1 MTSKDLSVFNS
12 LRPFSIGFDDMFDQF
27 ESMLGNGGM
36 VQSNYPPYNIRKAG
50 KDKYAIELAVA
61 GFNKRDIEIE
71 YGNNALTISGSKE
84 RKSHKNAEVVHQ
96 GIATRSFK
104 RTFSL
109 ADDVIVKSANLSDGL
124 LTIDLEK
131 IVPEEK
137 KTRKIEITERN
148 PNLKK
153 VEVSKSKNVA

>member
-1 MTSKDLSVFNS
+1 MDFDPFRS
-12 LRPFSIGFDDMFDQF
+12 LTVGFDNMFDTLDTIDTDV
-27 ESMLGNGGM
+27 E
-36 VQSNYPPYNIRKAG
+36 NYPPYNIEKKG
-50 KDKYAIELAVA
+50 EYYYIVEVAVA
-61 GFNKRDIEIE
+61 GFNKKDIEIQ
-71 YGNNALTISGSKE
+71 YGNNALTITGSKE
-84 RKSHKNAEVVHQ
+84 SKDNDNAEVVHQ

-137 KTRKIEITERN
+137 KSCKIEITEQK

>member
-1 MTSKDLSVFNS
+1 MIAKS
-12 LRPFSIGFDDMFDQF
+12 LMDFDPFRSLTVGFDNMFDTLDTIDTDV
-27 ESMLGNGGM
+27 E
-36 VQSNYPPYNIRKAG
+36 NYPPYNIQKRGEYNYTVEVA
-50 KDKYAIELAVA
+50 LA

-71 YGNNALTISGSKE
+71 YCDNSLTIIGSKE
-84 RKSHKNAEVVHQ
+84 SKSSKDDEVVHQ

-137 KTRKIEITERN
+137 KTRKIEITEQK

-153 VEVSKSKNVA
+153 VEVLKSKNVA

>member
-1 MTSKDLSVFNS
+1 MIAKS
-12 LRPFSIGFDDMFDQF
+12 LMDFDPFRSLTVGFDNMFDTLDTIDTDV
-27 ESMLGNGGM
+27 E
-36 VQSNYPPYNIRKAG
+36 NYPPYNIQKNGDYQYRV
-50 KDKYAIELAVA
+50 EVAVA

-137 KTRKIEITERN
+137 KSRKIEITEQK

>member
-1 MTSKDLSVFNS
+1 MIAKS
-12 LRPFSIGFDDMFDQF
+12 LMDFDPFRSLTVGFDNMFDALDTIDTDV
-27 ESMLGNGGM
+27 E
-36 VQSNYPPYNIRKAG
+36 NYPPYNIEKKG
-50 KDKYAIELAVA
+50 EYYYIVEVAVA
-61 GFNKRDIEIE
+61 GFNKKDIEIQ
-71 YGNNALTISGSKE
+71 YGNNALTITGSKE
-84 RKSHKNAEVVHQ
+84 SKDNDNAEVVHQ

-137 KTRKIEITERN
+137 KTRKIEITERK

>member
-1 MTSKDLSVFNS
+1 MIAKS
-12 LRPFSIGFDDMFDQF
+12 LMDFDPFRSLTVGFDNMFDTLDTIDTNV
-27 ESMLGNGGM
+27 E
-36 VQSNYPPYNIRKAG
+36 NYPPYNIQRNG
-50 KDKYAIELAVA
+50 EYNYLVEVAIA
-61 GFNKRDIEIE
+61 GFNRKDIEIE
-71 YGNNALTISGSKE
+71 YGNNALTIIGSKDN
-84 RKSHKNAEVVHQ
+84 KDKDNADVVHQ

-109 ADDVIVKSANLSDGL
+109 ADDVVVKSANLSDGL

-137 KTRKIEITERN
+137 KTRKIEITERK

-153 VEVSKSKNVA
+153 VDVSKSKNVA

>member
-1 MTSKDLSVFNS
+1 MIAKS
-12 LRPFSIGFDDMFDQF
+12 LMDFDPFRSLTVGFDNMFDALDTIDTDV
-27 ESMLGNGGM
+27 E
-36 VQSNYPPYNIRKAG
+36 NYPPYNIEKV
-50 KDKYAIELAVA
+50 AVA
-61 GFNKRDIEIE
+61 GFNKKDIEIE
-71 YGNNALTISGSKE
+71 YGNNALTIIGSKE
-84 RKSHKNAEVVHQ
+84 SKDNDNAEVVHQ

-137 KTRKIEITERN
+137 KTRKIEITERK

-153 VEVSKSKNVA
+153 VEVLKSKNVA